1 MEYASLRVQ
10 KYWHAD
16 ETYGRREEIKKK
28 AKENPGLLQILIF
41 DEAHYSATSMTD
53 KSKKETPYSALLNYL
68 NSDDYP
74 NILVL
79 LVTATPWNL
88 LTVSSKLRKTEI
100 LLDNDGSLKPCHNVN
115 ASRKNNRK
123 QLLHEITWNHG
134 FEGDFRV
141 GKKIKLMVR
150 QSKNQLIKSEQ

>member
-1 MEYASLRVQ
+1 MEFASLRVQ

-16 ETYGRREEIKKK
+16 ETYDRREEIKKR
-28 AKENPGLLQILIF
+28 AKENPDLLQILIF

-88 LTVSSKLRKTEI
+88 LTVSSKLRRTEEV
-100 LLDNDGSLKPCHNVN
+100 LLDNDGSLKSCDSTN
-115 ASRKNNRK
+115 ASRKTDRK

-141 GKKIKLMVR
+141 GKKTKLMV
-150 QSKNQLIKSEQ
+150 N